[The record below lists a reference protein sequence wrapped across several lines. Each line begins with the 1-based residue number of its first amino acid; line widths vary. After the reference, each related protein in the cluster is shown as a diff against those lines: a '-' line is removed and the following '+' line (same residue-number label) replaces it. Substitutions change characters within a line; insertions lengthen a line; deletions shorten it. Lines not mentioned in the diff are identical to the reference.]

1 MPTNS
6 GLIPFRPASPSH
18 GGRTA
23 KSAGGPRCDAPIC
36 SDAPLHFS
44 LLPFHHNSK
53 LCVGKEAFLVALRSL
68 ADHSPQVLIRL
79 KEGHHDC
86 ENNYRHGC
94 GSDNGWLSLRG

>member
-1 MPTNS
+1 MRVTGAEPV
-6 GLIPFRPASPSH
+6 G
-18 GGRTA
+18 
-23 KSAGGPRCDAPIC
+23 SAGGQGATHPSVPMHRCIR
-36 SDAPLHFS
+36 
-44 LLPFHHNSK
+44 LLPFHHSSE

-86 ENNYRHGC
+86 EINYRHGC